1 MSDETMKKIIESI
14 KAGNG
19 DYEVYKRPLSNLID
33 IARIWGP
40 TNKRMESE

>member
-19 DYEVYKRPLSNLID
+19 DYEVYKRPLNLID